1 MDIFNAEL
9 IDELDKELIKDLQTK
24 FKFIDIDTENDS
36 IKIKYELL
44 TQNNKEKILKMLEM
58 IENTEEKMNQENIE
72 KIKSTFDTF
81 NKMFPSYANKFDVC
95 YDNKKYYVNFMIEN
109 LSCGYMVDLKTN
121 KICHV
126 DRLMS
131 TRMSCLDFTSENI
144 YIMYKEKIDKVDL
157 INKIKVNDIWFTNL
171 YDKVSILEYFLKS
184 EISQIQNED
193 INDAIDLINKIFSR
207 IKYGE
212 INIVY
217 NVEQCTLFTTNM
229 NNNFLDIPV
238 TAIDKFINDI
248 LSLYPHLK
256 IGFIYN

>member
-1 MDIFNAEL
+1 MDIFDAEL
-9 IDELDKELIKDLQTK
+9 IDQLDKELIKDLQTK

-44 TQNNKEKILKMLEM
+44 TQNNKEKLLKMLEM

-81 NKMFPSYANKFDVC
+81 NKMFPSCANNYNIC
-95 YDNKKYYVNFMIEN
+95 YDNKKYYVNFMIDK
-109 LSCGYMVDLKTN
+109 LSCGYKVNLKTN
-121 KICHV
+121 QIFHV
-126 DRLMS
+126 DRLMIKQD
-131 TRMSCLDFTSENI
+131 TCLDFTLENI
-144 YIMYKEKIDKVDL
+144 YILYKEKMDRIDK
-157 INKIKVNDIWFTNL
+157 INKINVNSIWFTSL
-171 YDKVSILEYFLKS
+171 YDKVNILEYFLKS
-184 EISQIQNED
+184 KYVPLDED
-193 INDAIDLINKIFSR
+193 IEIAIDLINKIYSR

-212 INIVY
+212 IMIAY
-217 NVEQCTLFTTNM
+217 NVQHCTLFTINM
-229 NNNFLDIPV
+229 NNNFLNIPV